1 MNKKDCYYLGTI
13 TKKLGYQGDLN
24 LFLDTDEPEN
34 YINLESIL
42 IEKEGLLVPF
52 FLSKAELH
60 RNTHL
65 KIHLKDVDDPEYFV
79 NRDVFLPL
87 STLPPLSGERFYF
100 HEIIGLPAI
109 DENKNYIGKITDVI
123 DSQTQ
128 ALCVIKNNDGKEIL
142 IPLIDEFII
151 TFNREDEYIQFQVPE
166 GLLDIF
172 L

>member
-13 TKKLGYQGDLN
+13 TKKIGYQGDLN

-42 IEKEGLLVPF
+42 IEKDGLLVPF
-52 FLSKAELH
+52 FLTKAELH

-65 KIHLKDVDDPEYFV
+65 KIHLKDVDEPERFIH
-79 NRDVFLPL
+79 RDVFLPL
-87 STLPPLSGERFYF
+87 STLPPLSGQRFYF

-109 DENKNYIGKITDVI
+109 DENQNRIGEVSDVI

-128 ALCVIKNNDGKEIL
+128 ALCVIKNDEDKEIL

-151 TFNREDEYIQFQVPE
+151 AFNREKQYIQFQVPE